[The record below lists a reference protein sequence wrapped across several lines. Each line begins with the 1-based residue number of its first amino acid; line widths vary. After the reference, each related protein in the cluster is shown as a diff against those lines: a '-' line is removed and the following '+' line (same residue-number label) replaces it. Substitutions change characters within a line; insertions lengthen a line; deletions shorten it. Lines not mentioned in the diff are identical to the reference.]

1 MEIRTP
7 SFCIAQSSIKKMSQ
21 DLDRKNE
28 LELVKIQGDLKL
40 LSERI
45 DTIKTNDLFHVQK
58 SLDLITKILWGVG
71 LLVLGQIGIAVRL
84 ALFG

>member
-1 MEIRTP
+1 
-7 SFCIAQSSIKKMSQ
+7 MSE
-21 DLDRKNE
+21 DLGRKNE
-28 LELVKIQGDLKL
+28 LELVKIQGELKI

-45 DTIKTNDLFHVQK
+45 ETIKTNDLHHLQK

-71 LLVLGQIGIAVRL
+71 VLILGQLAVGVRL

>member
-1 MEIRTP
+1 MV
-7 SFCIAQSSIKKMSQ
+7 KN
-21 DLDRKNE
+21 LDRKNE
-28 LELVKIQGDLKL
+28 LELVKIQGELKV

-45 DTIKTNDLFHVQK
+45 ETIKSNDLFHLQK

-71 LLVLGQIGIAVRL
+71 ILILGQLAVGIRL

>member
-1 MEIRTP
+1 MAKNI
-7 SFCIAQSSIKKMSQ
+7 
-21 DLDRKNE
+21 DRKNE
-28 LELVKIQGDLKL
+28 LELVKIQGELKV

-45 DTIKTNDLFHVQK
+45 ETIKSNDLLHLQK

-71 LLVLGQIGIAVRL
+71 ILILGQLAVGIRL

>member
-1 MEIRTP
+1 
-7 SFCIAQSSIKKMSQ
+7 MSE

-28 LELVKIQGDLKL
+28 LELVKIQGELKI

-45 DTIKTNDLFHVQK
+45 ETKKTNDLHHLQK
-58 SLDLITKILWGVG
+58 SLDIITKILWGVG
-71 LLVLGQIGIAVRL
+71 ILILGQLAVGVRL

>member
-1 MEIRTP
+1 
-7 SFCIAQSSIKKMSQ
+7 MSE

-28 LELVKIQGDLKL
+28 LELVKIQGELKI

-45 DTIKTNDLFHVQK
+45 ETIKTNDLHHVQK
-58 SLDLITKILWGVG
+58 SLDVITKILWGVG
-71 LLVLGQIGIAVRL
+71 VLVLGQLAVGVRL

>member
-1 MEIRTP
+1 
-7 SFCIAQSSIKKMSQ
+7 MSE

-84 ALFG
+84 AVFG

>member
-1 MEIRTP
+1 
-7 SFCIAQSSIKKMSQ
+7 MSE

-28 LELVKIQGDLKL
+28 LELVKIQGELKI

-45 DTIKTNDLFHVQK
+45 ETIKTNDLHHLQK
-58 SLDLITKILWGVG
+58 SLDIITKILWGVG
-71 LLVLGQIGIAVRL
+71 VLILGQLAVGVRL

>member
-1 MEIRTP
+1 MV
-7 SFCIAQSSIKKMSQ
+7 KN
-21 DLDRKNE
+21 LDRKNE
-28 LELVKIQGDLKL
+28 LELVKIQGELKV

-45 DTIKTNDLFHVQK
+45 ETIKSNDLFHLQK

-71 LLVLGQIGIAVRL
+71 ILILGQLAIGIRL